1 MKSVGNNLWKWVK
14 TLKRDCG
21 SVRIIAD
28 HDPRIMRIL
37 KISLEWV
44 YIIFNWK
51 LLGKTQGKHENQGPS
66 VTNEPR
72 LWVKMSFGHHRYKCT
87 ARYGTLGLTRGSN
100 VPKSRNNV
108 IWCQETF
115 TNSQKRWKV
124 LETIFGCGS
133 KHLKG
138 TAVHLRFICTAT
150 CGTFVPPNLAWMGLY
165 HF

>member
-1 MKSVGNNLWKWVK
+1 MSGNIYRLSKTMNSVGNNLWKWVK

-21 SVRIIAD
+21 TLRYICTAICGTFVPPIE
-28 HDPRIMRIL
+28 
-37 KISLEWV
+37 ISFEWV

-72 LWVKMSFGHHRYKCT
+72 LWVKMSFGHQRYKCT

-100 VPKSRNNV
+100 VPKITNNV

-115 TNSQKRWKV
+115 RNSQQQCRVLGTMFGWGWKQ
-124 LETIFGCGS
+124 F
-133 KHLKG
+133 
-138 TAVHLRFICTAT
+138 
-150 CGTFVPPNLAWMGLY
+150 
-165 HF
+165 